1 MRRIIEDPNQLNIE
15 FPEENKEVVN
25 DKPEAFDVEKD
36 KEIDLNESQKAQ
48 EEARSNIYSSLD
60 ATEYERED
68 PGAMYKVSEQYKED
82 KNKEWEKKEKGRIFD
97 NATMSVMRGIINDFK
112 DGIVSDIAFNGDFSN
127 KSDALDFD
135 KIKSRA
141 KEYLLRGN
149 KERANSLNRGMGVLR
164 RISNIKK
171 MLEDLKH
178 QKFIDYIDNLKT
190 DKGVT
195 CDIIVQSKQYDQL
208 MDIIRQNR
216 R

>member
-1 MRRIIEDPNQLNIE
+1 
-15 FPEENKEVVN
+15 
-25 DKPEAFDVEKD
+25 
-36 KEIDLNESQKAQ
+36 
-48 EEARSNIYSSLD
+48 
-60 ATEYERED
+60 
-68 PGAMYKVSEQYKED
+68 
-82 KNKEWEKKEKGRIFD
+82 
-97 NATMSVMRGIINDFK
+97 MRGIINDFK

-127 KSDALDFD
+127 KSDALNFD

-141 KEYLLRGN
+141 KEHLLRGN

-190 DKGVT
+190 AEGVT
-195 CDIIVQSKQYDQL
+195 CDIIVKSKQYDQL

>member
-15 FPEENKEVVN
+15 FPEENKMVADN
-25 DKPEAFDVEKD
+25 KPEALDVEKD

-82 KNKEWEKKEKGRIFD
+82 KNKEWKEKEKGRIFD

-141 KEYLLRGN
+141 KEHLLRGN

>member
-15 FPEENKEVVN
+15 FPEENKMVADN
-25 DKPEAFDVEKD
+25 KPEALDVEKD

-127 KSDALDFD
+127 KCDALDFD

>member
-15 FPEENKEVVN
+15 FPEENKTLTN
-25 DKPEAFDVEKD
+25 DKPEALDVEKD

-82 KNKEWEKKEKGRIFD
+82 KNKEWEEKEKGRIFD